1 MPRLPKQCN
10 MDLDQNEPEI
20 NLFFEEFPK
29 KLNFIDDVMYHE
41 KVSIFL

>member
-1 MPRLPKQCN
+1 
-10 MDLDQNEPEI
+10 MDLDQSEHEI

-29 KLNFIDDVMYHE
+29 KKLYFIDDVMYHE